1 MLAFGVLAA
10 LGLAGYAGWSWWMAV
25 PAAGLL
31 TLQSWWVPL
40 WRLGEPDQYPWS
52 KKITAYFVTGV
63 VADLVMAV
71 AAFGLGRVLR
81 WMIG

>member
-1 MLAFGVLAA
+1 MLAFGVLAI
-10 LGLAGYAGWSWWMAV
+10 LGLAGYAGWSWWMAL

-31 TLQSWWVPL
+31 TLYSWWVPL
-40 WRLGEPDQYPWS
+40 WRLGEPEHDLWS
-52 KKITAYFVTGV
+52 KKITAFFVTGV

-71 AAFGLGRVLR
+71 AAFGAGRTLR